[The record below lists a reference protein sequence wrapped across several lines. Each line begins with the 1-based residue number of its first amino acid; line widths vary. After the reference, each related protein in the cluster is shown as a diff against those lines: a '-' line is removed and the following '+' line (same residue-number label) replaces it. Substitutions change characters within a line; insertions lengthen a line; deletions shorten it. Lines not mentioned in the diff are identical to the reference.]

1 MKPIRNPH
9 SPAGDWFTDM
19 ACIDCGASRHV
30 AGDLIIERDGSQTPI
45 SMLSGLA
52 RAVDSLRR

>member
-9 SPAGDWFTDM
+9 SAHGDWFIDM

-30 AGDLIIERDGSQTPI
+30 AADLII
-45 SMLSGLA
+45 
-52 RAVDSLRR
+52 